1 MTELLDKTTSA
12 ALRAP
17 ASELK
22 TSREVLQ
29 AFISRSWRANA
40 ERQINK
46 GVDLVIG
53 RREGV
58 TLWDLEGE
66 KAVIDCGTGGGVHT
80 LGHRHP
86 EVLSALQQ
94 SLSESRDTGLW
105 SVPSRDYLALQDRLA
120 ALAPW
125 SGLSKSVITLSSTL
139 SVEVAAMFAF
149 RMTGRKKI
157 AAYRHGYHGH
167 TGFAALVTGS
177 PDEGVIDHYKLPQQ
191 HSCFFEH
198 YGDIADVAAVL
209 TDDVAALIMEPMDYE
224 TFGFAAPSFLHG
236 VQALCRERGVL
247 LIIDETR
254 TGIGR
259 TGTLWAIE
267 NTGLEPDM
275 MITGKGLSGG
285 LYPVSAIL
293 VTERIYERCM
303 NEHRFSYISSLG
315 GNEISCVV
323 ASKVLEVASRKET
336 LEHAAAIGVLL
347 RNALEKVAARHPGVL
362 GAVAGRGCIATVAV
376 AERAVAK
383 ALYSAMYAN
392 GVLCHSVSE
401 LEPASL
407 KMFPPVVMTHSDV
420 EQIAEALERSV
431 QSVKQT
437 GVGNSALATA

>member
-1 MTELLDKTTSA
+1 MSELLEKTPVSVHAPACELTTSD
-12 ALRAP
+12 
-17 ASELK
+17 
-22 TSREVLQ
+22 EVLQ

-86 EVLSALQQ
+86 EVLAALQQ
-94 SLSESRDTGLW
+94 SLTESRDTGLW

-149 RMTGRKKI
+149 RMTGRTKI

-177 PDEGVIDHYKLPQQ
+177 PDEGVIDHYKLPRQ
-191 HSCFFEH
+191 HSVFFEH
-198 YGDIADVAAVL
+198 YGDLADIAAVL

-224 TFGFAAPSFLHG
+224 TFGLATPSFLHG

-293 VTERIYERCM
+293 VTDRIYERCM
-303 NEHRFSYISSLG
+303 NAHRFSYISSLG
-315 GNEISCVV
+315 GNEISCLV
-323 ASKVLEVASRKET
+323 ASKVLEVASRKQT
-336 LEHAAAIGVLL
+336 LEHAATIGLSL
-347 RNALEKVAARHPGVL
+347 RDALGRVAARHPEIL
-362 GAVAGRGCIATVAV
+362 GAVAGRGCIATVEV
-376 AERAVAK
+376 VERPIAK

-392 GVLCHSVSE
+392 GVLCHSVCE

-407 KMFPPVVMTHSDV
+407 KLFPPIVMTQGEV
-420 EQIAEALERSV
+420 ELIAEALERSV
-431 QSVKQT
+431 QSVK
-437 GVGNSALATA
+437 